1 MVKRES
7 STLLS
12 ERPVLNNGFIL
23 NNTYNEPDL
32 YENILDMSWIRT
44 ERWPSVT
51 NKGPVADKIKESPK
65 EVEHNLISVKKKP
78 KKIKTIGDKAA

>member
-1 MVKRES
+1 M
-7 STLLS
+7 
-12 ERPVLNNGFIL
+12 
-23 NNTYNEPDL
+23 
-32 YENILDMSWIRT
+32 LDMSWIRT

>member
-1 MVKRES
+1 M
-7 STLLS
+7 
-12 ERPVLNNGFIL
+12 
-23 NNTYNEPDL
+23 
-32 YENILDMSWIRT
+32 LDMSWIRT

-78 KKIKTIGDKAA
+78 KKIKTIVDKAAESNLNLKMYCEIPTSKNRTGQKPRTQAQTDLK

>member
-44 ERWPSVT
+44 ERWPSGID
-51 NKGPVADKIKESPK
+51 KLAFADKVKEPS
-65 EVEHNLISVKKKP
+65 
-78 KKIKTIGDKAA
+78 KKIKHNNLKVPL